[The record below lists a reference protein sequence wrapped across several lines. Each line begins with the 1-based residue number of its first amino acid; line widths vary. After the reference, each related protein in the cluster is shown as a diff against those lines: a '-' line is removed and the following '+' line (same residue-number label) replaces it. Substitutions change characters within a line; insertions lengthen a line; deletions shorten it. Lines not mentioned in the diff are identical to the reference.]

1 MKLKD
6 VIPNLYYSIPV
17 RMKLVLWF
25 APLLLVTIGITG
37 VYSYNVASN
46 EIIDKMSQ
54 EQVGSA
60 HEAIAHLDYVA
71 QDALDISNY
80 FYLSPE
86 IQALLYSDSTN
97 GNPLSIDI
105 NSTINRMMVTRPF
118 FQFLT
123 IYSSHF
129 SPIEFNN
136 KGLSSAISFEEY
148 KKQFHY
154 DTLIQGK
161 DVAAWNVEVPNK
173 TKSIFYGNNQN
184 NKLLLTKTLKND
196 FTLHSEGVIII
207 GMDESDVRKTY
218 SSPDSQ
224 AQILIITK
232 EGIVLSDSKGMYVGD
247 SINTLPFVEQK
258 SANMS
263 TLDQWIDKAK
273 WVYSHEQSQL
283 TGWHVIVLQPRSY
296 LLKQLN
302 PIKTA
307 TIGIMCIAFLFILLF
322 SWAASVIITRPLK
335 SILFSMKKFQKG
347 DFSQFVDWRSRDE
360 IGQLGTGYNT
370 MVHRIK
376 ELVDDVFSFEL
387 KKREAELKLLQ
398 SQINPHFLYNTLNT
412 ISWAAQKKGETQIAE
427 MIYSLANIFQTSLS
441 NGKDIITIQEEI
453 QLVNSY
459 LFLQRMRFPDRLT
472 YEITVDPL
480 LEDVDVPKLLIQ
492 PLIENSIV
500 HGIEPLDTD
509 EGLIQISVKRLNDS
523 IVIEIVDNGVGI
535 NAKKLKTI
543 QDSLIYKE
551 EIDPS
556 STRNGFAF
564 FNIINRLKL
573 FYGDQASLTVES
585 KEGSGTIVLLIF
597 PKTKR

>member
-161 DVAAWNVEVPNK
+161 DVAVWNVEVPNK

-263 TLDQWIDKAK
+263 TLDQSIDKAK
-273 WVYSHEQSQL
+273 WVYSHEKSQL

>member
-263 TLDQWIDKAK
+263 TLDQSIDKAK
-273 WVYSHEQSQL
+273 WVYSHQKSQL

>member
-161 DVAAWNVEVPNK
+161 DVAVWNVEVPNK

-224 AQILIITK
+224 AHILIITK

-273 WVYSHEQSQL
+273 WVYSHEKSQL

>member
-1 MKLKD
+1 LKLKD
-6 VIPNLYYSIPV
+6 VIPNLYYNIPV

-46 EIIDKMSQ
+46 EIINKMSQ

-86 IQALLYSDSTN
+86 IQALLSSDSTN
-97 GNPLSIDI
+97 GNLLSIDI

-129 SPIEFNN
+129 STIEFNN

-148 KKQFHY
+148 KKQFNY
-154 DTLIQGK
+154 DSLIQGK
-161 DVAAWNVEVPNK
+161 DIAAWSVEVPNK
-173 TKSIFYGNNQN
+173 TKSIFYGNNKN

-196 FTLHSEGVIII
+196 FTLHSEGLIII

-224 AQILIITK
+224 AQILITTK

-247 SINTLPFVEQK
+247 SIQTLPFVEQN
-258 SANMS
+258 SANMN
-263 TLDQWIDKAK
+263 TLDQSIDNAK
-273 WVYSHEQSQL
+273 WVFSHQKSQL

-302 PIKTA
+302 PIKTV
-307 TIGIMCIAFLFILLF
+307 TFSIMCIAFLFILLF
-322 SWAASVIITRPLK
+322 SWAASAIITRPLK

-347 DFSQFVDWRSRDE
+347 DFSQFVDSTGRDE

-376 ELVDDVFSFEL
+376 KLVDDVFSFEL

-427 MIYSLANIFQTSLS
+427 MIYSLSNIFQISLS

-459 LFLQRMRFPDRLT
+459 LFLQKMRFSDRLT
-472 YEITVDPL
+472 YEISVDPD
-480 LEDVDVPKLLIQ
+480 LEDVEVLKLLIQ

-500 HGIEPLDTD
+500 HGIEPLDND
-509 EGLIQISVKRLNDS
+509 EGLIQIAVKTLNDS
-523 IVIEIVDNGVGI
+523 ILIEIIDNGIGI
-535 NAKKLKTI
+535 NALKLKTI

-551 EIDPS
+551 EIDQS

-564 FNIINRLKL
+564 YNIINRLKL
-573 FYGDQASLTVES
+573 FYGDRASLTVES
-585 KEGSGTIVLLIF
+585 TEGSGTIVILIF

>member
-1 MKLKD
+1 LKLKD
-6 VIPNLYYSIPV
+6 IIPNLYYNIPI

-46 EIIDKMSQ
+46 EIINKMSQ

-86 IQALLYSDSTN
+86 IQALLYTDSNN
-97 GNPLSIDI
+97 GNLLSIDI

-129 SPIEFNN
+129 TPIEFNN

-148 KKQFHY
+148 RKQFNY
-154 DTLIQGK
+154 DSLIQGK
-161 DVAAWNVEVPNK
+161 DIAAWSVEVPNK
-173 TKSIFYGNNQN
+173 TKSIFYGNDRNS
-184 NKLLLTKTLKND
+184 KLLLTKTLKND
-196 FTLHSEGVIII
+196 FTLRSEGVIII
-207 GMDESDVRKTY
+207 GMDERDVRKTY

-224 AQILIITK
+224 AQILITSQD
-232 EGIVLSDSKGMYVGD
+232 GIVLSDSKGLYVGD
-247 SINTLPFVEQK
+247 SIHTLPFVEQK
-258 SANMS
+258 AANMS
-263 TLDQWIDKAK
+263 TLGQSIDQTK
-273 WVYSHEQSQL
+273 WVFTQQKSHL
-283 TGWHVIVLQPRSY
+283 TGWHVIVLQPRSF
-296 LLKQLN
+296 LLKQLS
-302 PIKTA
+302 PIKTV
-307 TIGIMCIAFLFILLF
+307 TFSIMGIAFLFILLV
-322 SWAASVIITRPLK
+322 SWAASAIITRPLK
-335 SILFSMKKFQKG
+335 SILFSMKKFQTG
-347 DFSQFVDWRSRDE
+347 DFSQFVDWTGRDE

-376 ELVDDVFSFEL
+376 KLVDDVFSFEL

-427 MIYSLANIFQTSLS
+427 MIYSLSNIFQISLS

-459 LFLQRMRFPDRLT
+459 LFLQKMRFSDRLT
-472 YEITVDPL
+472 YEITVDPN
-480 LEDVDVPKLLIQ
+480 LEDVEVPKLLIQ

-500 HGIEPLDTD
+500 HGIEPLDNE
-509 EGLIQISVKRLNDS
+509 EGLIQISVKTSNEDIL
-523 IVIEIVDNGVGI
+523 IEIIDNGVGI
-535 NAKKLKTI
+535 NAEQLKTI
-543 QDSLIYKE
+543 QESLTYKE
-551 EIDPS
+551 EMENNRD
-556 STRNGFAF
+556 RNGFAF

-573 FYGDQASLTVES
+573 FYGDRASLTVES
-585 KEGSGTIVLLIF
+585 KQGSGTIVMLSF